1 LLNGFRIISHELEKL
16 IEKSS
21 FSEIRKAFIN
31 YILIKNEMF
40 TCFIYNGGTSDHMT
54 ICSISLCFCFLSFLF
69 IFLIFIITIPIFCM
83 FDFTSAL
90 GFGDIMDCLIG
101 LWFVLV
107 LSLVYLNLRRWPRD
121 KQENMSI

>member
-1 LLNGFRIISHELEKL
+1 
-16 IEKSS
+16 
-21 FSEIRKAFIN
+21 
-31 YILIKNEMF
+31 
-40 TCFIYNGGTSDHMT
+40 
-54 ICSISLCFCFLSFLF
+54 
-69 IFLIFIITIPIFCM
+69 M